1 MKRLVTLLNLTCVIL
16 LISSM
21 IFLRMSEFSELL
33 LMEFRKTGRRYLQVL
48 VIYSGACNG
57 GWSLDFLIGYR
68 SLAIDVF
75 GKNDAMWYGAFL
87 CFKL

>member
-1 MKRLVTLLNLTCVIL
+1 
-16 LISSM
+16 
-21 IFLRMSEFSELL
+21 MSEFSELL

-48 VIYSGACNG
+48 VIYSCACNG

-75 GKNDAMWYGAFL
+75 WAKMTQCGTVHFYVLRYNRGL
-87 CFKL
+87 